1 MTRSSKMKQKP
12 YEKFL
17 KHQTQ
22 ETELAQ
28 KSYKNL
34 FESIEKKPK
43 KKYYSEKVS
52 KYKNDAK
59 RTWSIMKELVGKI
72 KLKPSNLPRR
82 VTVNEVDA
90 FDEPKIA
97 NEFNAFFT
105 NIETK
110 LASKIPNASRTFQSY
125 INKPD

>member
-1 MTRSSKMKQKP
+1 MAKSSKMKQKP

-43 KKYYSEKVS
+43 KKYYLEKVS

-82 VTVNEVDA
+82 VTLNEVDA

-105 NIETK
+105 NIESK

>member
-1 MTRSSKMKQKP
+1 MTKSSKMKQKP

>member
-1 MTRSSKMKQKP
+1 MA
-12 YEKFL
+12 Y
-17 KHQTQ
+17 
-22 ETELAQ
+22 

-34 FESIEKKPK
+34 FESLKKKAK
-43 KKYYSEKVS
+43 KKYYSEKIS
-52 KYKNDAK
+52 KYKHDAK
-59 RTWSIMKELVGKI
+59 KTWSIMKELVGKI

>member
-110 LASKIPNASRTFQSY
+110 LATKIPNASRTFQSY